1 MKNHTT
7 SISSS
12 LAFLWLTYIILAS
25 NSNLWKLPH
34 LDSKFQL
41 SEILFLLLF
50 PLSIPLL
57 KKIKF
62 TPIDYLFLGYA
73 SLFIINVFLHPELN
87 VLLEVS
93 GTLYLVSMYFLLS
106 RFLAQVPQ
114 IDAYLKKAF
123 LGLLVFACISAII
136 GYLLYV
142 FDLSTRY
149 VIDYKDYPYLG
160 DIVRWRGFSASP
172 NMLSSIICICI
183 FFIQSSAM
191 KPLQKW
197 LITLLVL
204 CIAAMT
210 FSKELAAFFALLLFM
225 LVIPKLFRRL
235 PLRLTLPYFGI
246 VTIVMVALTFFVYV
260 PKQLETNLNY
270 DNKQVIAHE
279 AIFSTEHLDV
289 IPTSYY
295 YLFQAA
301 KTFITRHPIAGI
313 GVGNFQF
320 DLKNLKKEGG
330 YPSNI
335 PIYETHD
342 FYWGQ
347 IAEIG
352 FTYFIFLFFL
362 GWGYIHLI
370 KNEAGIFNERYH
382 LFFVITIIFILIESA
397 IINTQHYRHYWI
409 FFAIVNN
416 FYLRYLDKE

>member
-1 MKNHTT
+1 MKNRTT
-7 SISSS
+7 SISAS
-12 LAFLWLTYIILAS
+12 LPFLWLTYIILAS
-25 NSNLWKLPH
+25 NSNLWKLPY

-41 SEILFLLLF
+41 SEILFLFLF

-57 KKIKF
+57 KKIKY
-62 TPIDYLFLGYA
+62 TPIDFLFLGYA
-73 SLFIINVFLHPELN
+73 SLFIINVFFHPELN

-93 GTLYLVSMYFLLS
+93 GTLYLVGMYFLLS

-114 IDAYLKKAF
+114 IDTYLTKAF
-123 LGLLVFACISAII
+123 LGLLAFACISATI

-142 FDLSTRY
+142 FGVSTRY
-149 VIDYKDYPYLG
+149 VIDYKNYPYFG
-160 DIVRWRGFSASP
+160 DVVRWRGFSASP
-172 NMLSSIICICI
+172 NMLSSIICVSI
-183 FFIQSSAM
+183 FFIQSSTI

-197 LITLLVL
+197 LLTLLAL
-204 CIAAMT
+204 GIAALT

-225 LVIPKLFRRL
+225 LVIPKLFKTL
-235 PLRLTLPYFGI
+235 PLKITIPYFSLLAL
-246 VTIVMVALTFFVYV
+246 VMVALTFFIYV
-260 PKQLETNLNY
+260 PKQLEANLNY
-270 DNKQVIAHE
+270 DNKEVIAHE
-279 AIFSTEHLDV
+279 PILSTAQLDV

-295 YLFQAA
+295 YLFQSA
-301 KTFITRHPIAGI
+301 KTFAAQHPIAGI

-320 DLKNLKKEGG
+320 ELKKLKEQGG

-362 GWGYIHLI
+362 AWGYLHLI
-370 KNEAGIFNERYH
+370 KNKAGVFNERYH
-382 LFFVITIIFILIESA
+382 LFFVISIIFILIESA

-409 FFAIVNN
+409 FFAIINN
-416 FYLRYLDKE
+416 FYLRYLYK